1 MNFKGPD
8 TMHGKSFHTMD
19 TASLRALL
27 MMELS
32 ADGEL
37 DVARIQEITDILA
50 EREQITVMDADA
62 AWNDFQQNYISSEP
76 IHTLEQD
83 CTETAKPVFKRKAW
97 KRGALVA
104 AVLSALL
111 LGASLTAQAAS
122 FDIWKAMAK
131 WTSETFGF
139 TFGGEESVP
148 TEQGIML
155 ENEEL
160 KPLWD
165 ALIEDGILKPC
176 LPTYLPDGFEQ
187 SELTTNSK
195 SGYWCAMYQSGSD
208 LIQIQ
213 ILRLQGENW
222 SALQKDDVD
231 PDIYVWDG
239 QEFFIMTNMG
249 QSVVTWTSG
258 NYEYYISGASESEIY
273 SMIKSIH
280 KEET

>member
-1 MNFKGPD
+1 MDYKGPD
-8 TMHGKSFHTMD
+8 TMHGRSLHTMD
-19 TASLRALL
+19 SASLRTLL

-50 EREQITVMDADA
+50 EREQITAMDADA

-83 CTETAKPVFKRKAW
+83 CTETAKPIFKRKALG
-97 KRGALVA
+97 RGTLVA
-104 AVLSALL
+104 AVLAALI
-111 LGASLTAQAAS
+111 LGASLTAHAAN

-139 TFGGEESVP
+139 TFGGEEVVP
-148 TEQGIML
+148 TEQRIML

-165 ALIEDGILKPC
+165 ALIEDGILEPC
-176 LPTYLPDGFEQ
+176 LPTYLPDGCGQIELSKK
-187 SELTTNSK
+187 SEEGFWS
-195 SGYWCAMYQSGSD
+195 AAYQLED
-208 LIQIQ
+208 DVIQLR

-222 SALQKDDVD
+222 SSVEKDDVD
-231 PDIYVWDG
+231 PKIYMWNG
-239 QEFFIMTNMG
+239 MEFYIMENMG
-249 QSVVTWTSG
+249 QLVATWTSG

-273 SMIKSIH
+273 TIIESIH